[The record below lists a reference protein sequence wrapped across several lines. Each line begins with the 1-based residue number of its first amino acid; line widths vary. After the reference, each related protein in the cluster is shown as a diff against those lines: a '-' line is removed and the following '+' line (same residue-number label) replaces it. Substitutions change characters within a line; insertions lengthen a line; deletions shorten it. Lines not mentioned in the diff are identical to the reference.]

1 MLRFD
6 SILNAILDAVAAIRN
21 GEMVVV
27 GDDANRKN
35 EGDLFALPSSPRLPR
50 STSWPP
56 KAGA

>member
-35 EGDLFALPSSPRLPR
+35 EGD
-50 STSWPP
+50 
-56 KAGA
+56 